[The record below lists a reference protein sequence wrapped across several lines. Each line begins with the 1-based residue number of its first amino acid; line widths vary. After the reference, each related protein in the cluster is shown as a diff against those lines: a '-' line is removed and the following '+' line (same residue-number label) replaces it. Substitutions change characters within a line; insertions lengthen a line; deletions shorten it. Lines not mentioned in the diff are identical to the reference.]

1 MKDECWGWTLTNLFH
16 RTRSSSLSWSGG
28 AKNRQLG
35 VDRSRAT
42 RTWITAGE
50 TGKIGMSQE
59 GGEGTDE
66 GVKWQPCH
74 SRERGRESLE
84 VHGIEVDLCEYYSKI
99 LASLVHSNRQ
109 ACHNVC
115 SLWNPRPFNLT
126 HCQSLV
132 FHKLHTGHHW
142 HSFTSLFERN
152 GQRVM
157 IKTSEH
163 FVQDLGFFEKFLSS
177 FRVFI
182 IFLSRFRVFVFFLAS
197 FRVFVFFLTSFKV
210 SLMVLAVLR
219 VNKYIK
225 PWLKGCPTL
234 PAFYRVRLARIHA
247 LYFRLADEASRSKS

>member
-1 MKDECWGWTLTNLFH
+1 MKDECWGWTLTNLVH

-132 FHKLHTGHHW
+132 PFSQTPHWPPLTLIHFAFWKKWSKGHDQN
-142 HSFTSLFERN
+142 FRTFCA
-152 GQRVM
+152 G
-157 IKTSEH
+157 
-163 FVQDLGFFEKFLSS
+163 
-177 FRVFI
+177 FRVFRN
-182 IFLSRFRVFVFFLAS
+182 FFVKF
-197 FRVFVFFLTSFKV
+197 
-210 SLMVLAVLR
+210 
-219 VNKYIK
+219 
-225 PWLKGCPTL
+225 
-234 PAFYRVRLARIHA
+234 
-247 LYFRLADEASRSKS
+247 